1 MERHSAAISDRALRV
16 LRALAEAS
24 PPFRPRLFASSL
36 LSSPFRMGLKFSSFT
51 SPHFFRRIFV
61 HRPPKKTTYTASK
74 ASQMYAGM
82 NTCHQS
88 MSARFVSFNMIS
100 ATCEHPNTVI
110 RITCNQKGRLSASLL
125 WISVPLFRRPAWFP
139 HQVDDAVSLRAHA
152 SPADAIDLC
161 PCADAVVVELAAI
174 IIAHDHR
181 QCVITFFPATQKSLG
196 ARPRLFCVSSFYTGG
211 SFMKL
216 LGWGISGRNHLSK
229 GSRYHNT
236 TSPIFKTGHFVT

>member
-1 MERHSAAISDRALRV
+1 
-16 LRALAEAS
+16 
-24 PPFRPRLFASSL
+24 
-36 LSSPFRMGLKFSSFT
+36 
-51 SPHFFRRIFV
+51 
-61 HRPPKKTTYTASK
+61 
-74 ASQMYAGM
+74 MYAGM

-88 MSARFVSFNMIS
+88 MSARFVSFNTIS

-139 HQVDDAVSLRAHA
+139 HQVDDAVTFCTHTS
-152 SPADAIDLC
+152 SADAVHLH
-161 PCADAVVVELAAI
+161 PRAYAVVVELAAI

-181 QCVITFFPATQKSLG
+181 QCVITFFLTTQKSRG
-196 ARPRLFCVSSFYTGG
+196 RAPRLFCVSGFYTGG

>member
-1 MERHSAAISDRALRV
+1 MLNFITPSASRVPNFIALPLFTDFIRKPFAFYRPLPQTGAPAVRFFSVARPASCSASSKEPSGNFLERHSAAISDRALRV

-100 ATCEHPNTVI
+100 ATCEHSNTVI
-110 RITCNQKGRLSASLL
+110 RITCNQKDAFQRPFFGFLSRSFGVQLGFLIRSMTPYLFALMHLL
-125 WISVPLFRRPAWFP
+125 P
-139 HQVDDAVSLRAHA
+139 
-152 SPADAIDLC
+152 
-161 PCADAVVVELAAI
+161 
-174 IIAHDHR
+174 
-181 QCVITFFPATQKSLG
+181 TQ
-196 ARPRLFCVSSFYTGG
+196 
-211 SFMKL
+211 
-216 LGWGISGRNHLSK
+216 
-229 GSRYHNT
+229 
-236 TSPIFKTGHFVT
+236 

>member
-1 MERHSAAISDRALRV
+1 MSIG
-16 LRALAEAS
+16 
-24 PPFRPRLFASSL
+24 PPR
-36 LSSPFRMGLKFSSFT
+36 
-51 SPHFFRRIFV
+51 
-61 HRPPKKTTYTASK
+61 KTTYTASK
-74 ASQMYAGM
+74 ASQMYVGM

-110 RITCNQKGRLSASLL
+110 RITCNQKGRLSASV
-125 WISVPLFRRPAWFP
+125 VPVSFFRRPIWFP
-139 HQVDDAVSLRAHA
+139 HQVDNALSLRAHA
-152 SPADAIDLC
+152 SSADAVHLR
-161 PCADAVVVELAAI
+161 PRAYAVVVELAAI

-181 QCVITFFPATQKSLG
+181 QCVITFFLATQKSRG
-196 ARPRLFCVSSFYTGG
+196 RAPRLFCVSSFYTGG